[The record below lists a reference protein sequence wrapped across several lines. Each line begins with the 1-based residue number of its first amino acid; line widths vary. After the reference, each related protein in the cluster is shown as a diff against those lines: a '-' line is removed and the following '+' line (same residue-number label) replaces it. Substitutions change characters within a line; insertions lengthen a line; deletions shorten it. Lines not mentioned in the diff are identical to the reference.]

1 MLKSKKINIFIYDL
15 EGSKP
20 RQLDINNLPK
30 VAAFEFTTF

>member
-1 MLKSKKINIFIYDL
+1 MLKSKKNIFIYDL

-20 RQLDINNLPK
+20 RQWDVNNLPN